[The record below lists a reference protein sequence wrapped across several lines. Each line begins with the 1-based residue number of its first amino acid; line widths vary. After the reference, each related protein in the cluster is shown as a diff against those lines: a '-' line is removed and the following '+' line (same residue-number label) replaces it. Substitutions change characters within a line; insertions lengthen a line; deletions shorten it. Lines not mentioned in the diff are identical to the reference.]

1 MIIIIMVMTG
11 DGDDA
16 ADGDDDGDDRI
27 MPVAPM
33 MMLTTVRA
41 KMAMIMAGDG
51 DEDDDDDGDADG
63 GDDDGHDDDDDG
75 ADDDDAAEDEDDSD
89 CVFFAGED
97 RITTAPQQSTVL
109 RVAVESSVAGP
120 RSSRPTASKRFSR
133 ACPGRSLAPAL
144 RAARGRR
151 ALTTVDPMGAMGAP
165 AACHTPGGAASWR
178 SATSRALANW
188 NWSAFSSV

>member
-1 MIIIIMVMTG
+1 MIIIMVMTG

-97 RITTAPQQSTVL
+97 RITAPQQSTVL

-178 SATSRALANW
+178 SATSRALAKW
-188 NWSAFSSV
+188 NRSAFSSV

>member
-1 MIIIIMVMTG
+1 MIIIMVMTG

-16 ADGDDDGDDRI
+16 ADGDDDGDDMI

-63 GDDDGHDDDDDG
+63 GDDGHDDDDDG

-97 RITTAPQQSTVL
+97 YGAA
-109 RVAVESSVAGP
+109 AVHSSM
-120 RSSRPTASKRFSR
+120 SSRASLAPDGKQELFASM
-133 ACPGRSLAPAL
+133 PRSLAC
-144 RAARGRR
+144 ARVARR
-151 ALTTVDPMGAMGAP
+151 QRQARSHHGGSHG
-165 AACHTPGGAASWR
+165 CHGGPCVPYSWR
-178 SATSRALANW
+178 CSFLAFRN
-188 NWSAFSSV
+188 FSCSGELELECFLFCMKITC